1 MELNKITPELFEDT
15 PEAIQDQ
22 LKSYVSVPKQKY
34 QEMELLIETLY
45 MMRDDLIDMGM
56 LDSTAAPMFFSESI
70 ANNIRKL
77 FQDQRSQIV
86 EQCARIACS
95 YDSEPWQH
103 SPAYSHVADM
113 VSVEIAKNIRK
124 SLEIDYGF

>member
-22 LKSYVSVPKQKY
+22 LKTYVSVPKQKY

-56 LDSTAAPMFFSESI
+56 LDATAAPMFFSESI

-77 FQDQRSQIV
+77 FKEQRTQLI
-86 EQCARIACS
+86 EQAARIACS
-95 YDSEPWQH
+95 YDSEPWKH
-103 SPAYSHVADM
+103 DPSLSHVADM
-113 VSVEIAKNIRK
+113 VSVQIGMNIRK
-124 SLEIDYGF
+124 AMEN